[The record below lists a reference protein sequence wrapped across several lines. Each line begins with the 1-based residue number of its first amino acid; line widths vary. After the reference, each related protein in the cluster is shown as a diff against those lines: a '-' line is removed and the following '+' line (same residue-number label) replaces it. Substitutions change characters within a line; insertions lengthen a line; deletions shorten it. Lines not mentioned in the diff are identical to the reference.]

1 MTFQRL
7 MKMTIETVVRVT
19 DLINPNFYPV
29 WRTKKPNVVLSGGRS
44 SMKSSVIS
52 LKLVKDFLEDDQGN
66 VICLRKVG
74 KYLSTSVYEQIKW
87 AIYMLNAQDEFLRSE
102 ERRVGK

>member
-1 MTFQRL
+1 MA
-7 MKMTIETVVRVT
+7 IETVVRVT

-74 KYLSTSVYEQIKW
+74 KYLSPAFMNRLNGRFTSLVLK
-87 AIYMLNAQDEFLRSE
+87 MSFSLGNRL
-102 ERRVGK
+102 